1 MWRLLLTGW
10 IIKYFY
16 MTGLILKLSY
26 NQAGISDVVGGI
38 CGSCFFIDGE
48 RVVTANHVINKKE
61 FVPNI
66 GYSNCQFW
74 IIIEPNIII
83 EINKQ
88 NIFDYPEID
97 TTLINLEKEISIK
110 FRGISKS
117 IIKENE
123 LCFNEGFIAESMP
136 ELNVNWQNNKLN
148 ISTCNYNKTD
158 ILGEG
163 YIKSLKQLT
172 VDASDMKLDNVDVYE
187 TSYGGI
193 KGMSGGPLIL
203 KKSNEIIGLMSIGL
217 PQNKKE
223 KEVLFAININ
233 EIISRIE
240 KKPI

>member
-1 MWRLLLTGW
+1 M
-10 IIKYFY
+10 
-16 MTGLILKLSY
+16 
-26 NQAGISDVVGGI
+26 
-38 CGSCFFIDGE
+38 
-48 RVVTANHVINKKE
+48 
-61 FVPNI
+61 
-66 GYSNCQFW
+66 
-74 IIIEPNIII
+74 
-83 EINKQ
+83 
-88 NIFDYPEID
+88 
-97 TTLINLEKEISIK
+97 
-110 FRGISKS
+110 
-117 IIKENE
+117 
-123 LCFNEGFIAESMP
+123 
-136 ELNVNWQNNKLN
+136 
-148 ISTCNYNKTD
+148 
-158 ILGEG
+158 GEG